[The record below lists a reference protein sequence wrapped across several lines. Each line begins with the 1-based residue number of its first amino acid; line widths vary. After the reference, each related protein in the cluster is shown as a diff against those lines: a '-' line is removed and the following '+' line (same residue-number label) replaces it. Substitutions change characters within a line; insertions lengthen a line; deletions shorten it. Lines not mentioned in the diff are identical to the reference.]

1 MSKKEPFN
9 LLKVREYTD
18 GNGEVKKIYT
28 RVGVAFQVKDGG
40 FSIKIDEGIA
50 LIGDALILPRKER
63 EDGPTT
69 RQNDRSTAHHN
80 RAWRLDPERKAPA
93 SRPDPADDPARQA
106 HLSRLC
112 RAGQR
117 GKSGMG
123 HIPADRGRRPCH
135 LPELESGRSRPRRAC
150 HRDAR

>member
-63 EDGPTT
+63 EDGP
-69 RQNDRSTAHHN
+69 DYEA
-80 RAWRLDPERKAPA
+80 E
-93 SRPDPADDPARQA
+93 
-106 HLSRLC
+106 
-112 RAGQR
+112 
-117 GKSGMG
+117 
-123 HIPADRGRRPCH
+123 
-135 LPELESGRSRPRRAC
+135 
-150 HRDAR
+150 